1 MVLDK
6 FRSLNTFIL
15 DVDGVLTKG
24 TVLAT
29 DDDSML
35 REFNIKDGFA
45 LQFAVKK
52 GYKVIIISGGNSP
65 GVKKRLLN
73 LGIEEVHTAIPDK
86 VKFLSQLSKE
96 QSIDLTKSVYMGDD
110 YPDISVSEMCE
121 VNTCPADAVWQIKD
135 KCSWIS
141 EKNGG
146 EGAVRQLIE
155 TVLTLRGDWESTS
168 NSVW

>member
-86 VKFLSQLSKE
+86 VKFLKE
-96 QSIDLTKSVYMGDD
+96 LAELKSLDLRKAVYMGDD
-110 YPDISVSEMCE
+110 FPDISVSELCGI
-121 VNTCPADAVWQIKD
+121 NTCPADAIWQIKESS
-135 KCSWIS
+135 SWIS
-141 EKNGG
+141 DKKGG

-155 TVLTLRGDWESTS
+155 TVLTLRGDWESSS